1 MNAKENRAIT
11 ADSLRIELLLNGF
24 FTLMLEIIC
33 IILIDI
39 LHKIL
44 LNTQLAIKNKNLR
57 FQNDK
62 LILVKNKFK

>member
-1 MNAKENRAIT
+1 
-11 ADSLRIELLLNGF
+11 
-24 FTLMLEIIC
+24 MLEIIC